1 MTVKVAETCRGG
13 VSMTQ
18 GVDDGPLHCDP
29 SHDGDGWGGSR
40 MPAPN
45 HRTLP
50 TPCDRGC
57 GPMRRCG
64 QCRGHVHG
72 GVVQVRAGSRAMVRW
87 ERTAQK
93 SESPPMP
100 YAYAGRQKAS
110 GPSTREPLLRGS
122 GQTDSLPKHRELTAQ
137 KRETASLSVA
147 RGVWRCCSSSLAL
160 SCLFFE
166 HCVDV
171 HAV

>member
-1 MTVKVAETCRGG
+1 
-13 VSMTQ
+13 
-18 GVDDGPLHCDP
+18 
-29 SHDGDGWGGSR
+29 

-72 GVVQVRAGSRAMVRW
+72 GVVQVRAGSRTMVRW

-93 SESPPMP
+93 SVRWETKGVRTLNQGAIAPRLRTDRQSPEAP
-100 YAYAGRQKAS
+100 
-110 GPSTREPLLRGS
+110 
-122 GQTDSLPKHRELTAQ
+122 
-137 KRETASLSVA
+137 
-147 RGVWRCCSSSLAL
+147 
-160 SCLFFE
+160 
-166 HCVDV
+166 
-171 HAV
+171 